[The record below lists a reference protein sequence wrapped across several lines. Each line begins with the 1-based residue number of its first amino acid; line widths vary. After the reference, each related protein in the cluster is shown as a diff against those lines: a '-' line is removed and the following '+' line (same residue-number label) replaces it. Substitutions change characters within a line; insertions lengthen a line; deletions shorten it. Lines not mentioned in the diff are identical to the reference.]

1 MNFENFM
8 TDNAAIQKAME
19 ERHSVRQYTD
29 EPIAEDVVQKL
40 NDAIKTLNE
49 DHWTDLQLVLD
60 EPHAFTGRK
69 AKYGHF
75 VGARNYIA
83 LVGPECKEL
92 QEVLGFAGEKL
103 VLYAKALGLDSC
115 WVGVTFRMTNHAFRV
130 DLANKFEGV
139 ISLGYGQTHGSPHK
153 SVSPETISKDY
164 STAPD
169 WFKAGVDASLLAP
182 TALNQQ
188 KFRFELKSETPDGT
202 QQVHARTKR
211 GPFSKMDLGIA
222 KLHFELGAD
231 YDSFSWV

>member
-1 MNFENFM
+1 MDFETFM
-8 TDNAAIQKAME
+8 SDHTAILNAME

-29 EPIAEDVVQKL
+29 EPIADDVVQKL
-40 NDAIKTLNE
+40 NDAIGILNE

-69 AKYGHF
+69 AKYGRF
-75 VGARNYIA
+75 VGAKNYIA
-83 LVGPECKEL
+83 LVGPECREL

-115 WVGVTFRMTNHAFRV
+115 WVGATFRMTNHVFRV
-130 DLANKFEGV
+130 DLANKFVGV
-139 ISLGYGQTHGSPHK
+139 ISLGYGQTHGKPHK

-164 STAPD
+164 LSAPD

-188 KFRFELKSETPDGT
+188 KFRFELKPETSDGM

-231 YDSFSWV
+231 SDAYDWA